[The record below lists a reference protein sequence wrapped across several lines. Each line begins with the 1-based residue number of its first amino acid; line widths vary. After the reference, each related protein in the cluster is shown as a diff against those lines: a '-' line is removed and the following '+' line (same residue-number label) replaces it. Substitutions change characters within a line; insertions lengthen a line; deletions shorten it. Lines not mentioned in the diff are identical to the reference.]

1 MTLQRETAKHIGRNL
16 NLVVNGTVIGFHP
29 IESAPLQ
36 MALFHLCLLTENQ
49 KRQSMLFYNKLEVSV
64 RQIQLELQRQRN

>member
-29 IESAPLQ
+29 IESTITNGFIPFMFTHRKSEEAVY
-36 MALFHLCLLTENQ
+36 A
-49 KRQSMLFYNKLEVSV
+49 FYNKLEVSV